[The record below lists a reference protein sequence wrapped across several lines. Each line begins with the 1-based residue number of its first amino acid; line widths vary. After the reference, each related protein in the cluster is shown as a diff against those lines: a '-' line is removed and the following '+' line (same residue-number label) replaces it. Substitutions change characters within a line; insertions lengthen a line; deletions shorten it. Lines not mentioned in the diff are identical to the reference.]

1 MKVNGELKILWGMS
15 LIILAYIAYLCGTP
29 NPEDGTLLMAII
41 TPIVVLATGI
51 GTREYIKRR
60 ILLD

>member
-1 MKVNGELKILWGMS
+1 MNGELKTLWGMT
-15 LIILAYIAYLCGTP
+15 LILMAYIAYLLCTP
-29 NPEDGTLLMAII
+29 NPQDGTLLLAIV
-41 TPIVVLATGI
+41 TPIVVIVTGV